1 LGIRLETQEV
11 TSVARLGL
19 FNRHHTEEQDRPTA
33 VGSASTNDRTVKVDR
48 DRDGVD
54 DRDERVDPRDTNRDG
69 IVTPDEA
76 RAAHERTEAR
86 IAARERLAA
95 EKAQKENGTTEV
107 MDRPVVADGDRVVE
121 RERVVERPVPV
132 AGHAPVVDRDRD
144 GVDDRVQTRP
154 PAPVPQPKIRARAS
168 LFATLALIVG
178 LTSVYAALSGR
189 LAPVA
194 VALGVLGLLLSFG
207 GMSAS
212 GRPRVAGAGISVF
225 ALLLSV
231 GGAVLGVLAMNHTAT
246 WLDVDV
252 DQVSRLRDWLDTQ
265 LPFMSDW

>member
-1 LGIRLETQEV
+1 
-11 TSVARLGL
+11 VARIGL
-19 FNRHHTEEQDRPTA
+19 FNRHTEEQDRPTG
-33 VGSASTNDRTVKVDR
+33 VGSASTDRTVMVDR

-54 DRDERVDPRDTNRDG
+54 DRAERVDPRDSNGDG

-86 IAARERLAA
+86 LTNRERHAA
-95 EKAQKENGTTEV
+95 EKADREAGTTAV
-107 MDRPVVADGDRVVE
+107 VDRPAVVE
-121 RERVVERPVPV
+121 RERVVERPVV
-132 AGHAPVVDRDRD
+132 ADRPAVDRDRD

-154 PAPVPQPKIRARAS
+154 TPAPQPKIRARAS
-168 LFATLALIVG
+168 LFATLALMVG

-207 GMSAS
+207 GLSAS
-212 GRPRVAGAGISVF
+212 GRPRVAGGGLSVF

-231 GGAVLGVLAMNHTAT
+231 GGAVLGVLAMTGTVT
-246 WLDVDV
+246 WLDSDV
-252 DQVSRLRDWLDTQ
+252 DQVSRLRDWLDAQ
-265 LPFMSDW
+265 FPFMSDW

>member
-1 LGIRLETQEV
+1 M
-11 TSVARLGL
+11 ARIGL
-19 FNRHHTEEQDRPTA
+19 FNRHSQDQDRPTT
-33 VGSASTNDRTVKVDR
+33 VGGASATDRTVMIDR

-54 DRDERVDPRDTNRDG
+54 DRVEAQPARGGTDPRDTNQDG

-76 RAAHERTEAR
+76 RAAHERTQTRLAN
-86 IAARERLAA
+86 RERLAA
-95 EKAQKENGTTEV
+95 EKAGTTSV
-107 MDRPVVADGDRVVE
+107 MDRPAVA
-121 RERVVERPVPV
+121 PPP
-132 AGHAPVVDRDRD
+132 AVDRDRD

-154 PAPVPQPKIRARAS
+154 AAPAPQPKIRARAS
-168 LFATLALIVG
+168 LMATMALMVG

-194 VALGVLGLLLSFG
+194 VVLGVLGLVLSFAG
-207 GMSAS
+207 LSAS
-212 GRPRVAGAGISVF
+212 GRPRIAGGGLSVF

-231 GGAVLGVLAMNHTAT
+231 GGAVLGVLAMNGTAT
-246 WLDVDV
+246 WLDADV

>member
-1 LGIRLETQEV
+1 MQTQEV
-11 TSVARLGL
+11 TSVARIGL
-19 FNRHHTEEQDRPTA
+19 FNRRHTEEQDRPTP
-33 VGSASTNDRTVKVDR
+33 VGSTSATDRTVMVDR

-54 DRDERVDPRDTNRDG
+54 DRREAQPFKGEADPRDTDRDG

-76 RAAHERTEAR
+76 RAAHERTQAR
-86 IAARERLAA
+86 LAARERHTADRSDRDA
-95 EKAQKENGTTEV
+95 GTTAV
-107 MDRPVVADGDRVVE
+107 TDRPAVVE
-121 RERVVERPVPV
+121 RERVVERPV
-132 AGHAPVVDRDRD
+132 APPPAVDRDHD
-144 GVDDRVQTRP
+144 GVDDRTQTRP
-154 PAPVPQPKIRARAS
+154 TPRPKIRARAS
-168 LFATLALIVG
+168 LMATIALMVG

-194 VALGVLGLLLSFG
+194 VALGVLGLLLSFA

-212 GRPRVAGAGISVF
+212 GRPRIAGGGLSAF

-231 GGAVLGVLAMNHTAT
+231 AGAVLGVLAIYGSVS
-246 WLDVDV
+246 WLDSDV

>member
-1 LGIRLETQEV
+1 M
-11 TSVARLGL
+11 ARIGL
-19 FNRHHTEEQDRPTA
+19 FNRHTEEQDRPTG
-33 VGSASTNDRTVKVDR
+33 VGSASTDRTVMVDR

-54 DRDERVDPRDTNRDG
+54 DRAERVDPRDSNGDG

-86 IAARERLAA
+86 LANRERHAA
-95 EKAQKENGTTEV
+95 VKADREAGTTAV
-107 MDRPVVADGDRVVE
+107 IDRPAVADR
-121 RERVVERPVPV
+121 
-132 AGHAPVVDRDRD
+132 PVVDRDRD

-154 PAPVPQPKIRARAS
+154 TPATQPKVRARSS

-207 GMSAS
+207 GLSAS
-212 GRPRVAGAGISVF
+212 GRPRVAGGGLSVF

-231 GGAVLGVLAMNHTAT
+231 GGAVLGVLAMTGTVT
-246 WLDVDV
+246 WLDSDV
-252 DQVSRLRDWLDTQ
+252 DQVSRLRDWLDAQ
-265 LPFMSDW
+265 FPFMSDW